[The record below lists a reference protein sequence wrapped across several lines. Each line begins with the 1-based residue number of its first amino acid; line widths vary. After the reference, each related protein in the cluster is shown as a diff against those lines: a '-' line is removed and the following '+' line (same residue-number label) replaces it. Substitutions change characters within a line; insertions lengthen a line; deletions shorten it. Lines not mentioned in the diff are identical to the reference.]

1 LVPQHPVVLI
11 TGSSG
16 FLGQAMAARLVRRYR
31 VVGLDTVQPKQPLE
45 GVETALVDLTSDDN
59 VLDALA
65 GIRRRFGAQVASA
78 IHLAAYYDLSGE
90 PNPKYQSV
98 TVEGTRR
105 LLRALQHGF
114 DNVEQFVFASTM
126 LVHAPT
132 RPGRPITE
140 DWPLEPK
147 WAYPQSKVETEQLV
161 RAEHGSIPVVILR
174 PAGVYDER
182 CRSAFLAQQIA
193 RIYERQPT
201 SYLFAGDPSHGQPSL
216 HLNDLVDAVER
227 AVDRRDDLPAEVAFL
242 LGETETPSYETLQRR
257 IGELVHGEPWPT
269 VALPKPLVEAGAWVQ
284 EEVLAH
290 DPFIRPWMVEI
301 ADDHYELDISRA
313 RALLGWSP
321 RRSLLATLPAM
332 IEALKA
338 DPTDWYADN
347 KLNSAVVAAAE
358 PELRE
363 VVERQPSADHPTVQA
378 VDTALAQEHGAT
390 SWAHLANMVLGLWL
404 LASPFAYGLFDP
416 VGPVPPPPA
425 AGHEL
430 AVPELRNARL
440 AWSEMASG
448 LAVIVLSGLALA
460 RPRSW
465 APWAV
470 ALAGV
475 WLLFAPLVFWTTSAA
490 AYAVDTLIGTLVIVF
505 AVIVPPQPGISRE
518 ALASSADVPLGWS
531 YSPSSYVQRVPIV
544 ALAFVGLFVSR
555 YLGAFQLGHIDS
567 LWDPFFSGHGGGR
580 NGTEAVVTSSV
591 SKSFPIADAG
601 LGAVTYIL
609 DILTG
614 IIGDQRRWRTMPW
627 LVLLFGLLVV
637 PLGAVSVGFIII
649 QPTVIGALCTLCLF
663 QAAITVLLIPY
674 SVDEVFASMQYL
686 WQSRRVG
693 RSFWHTLIHGGPV
706 LSEQRDPVQGL
717 NMPIEQI
724 VKDFLRGGATYP
736 WNLVACTLIGV
747 YLLCTR
753 LLLAVEP
760 PLYFS
765 DHTAGC
771 VAIVIAVTAWAEVV
785 RTIRL
790 LNVPLGLWVAASPF
804 LLDGGT
810 GLALV
815 ANVAAGLAL
824 AALSLPR
831 GTRSREH
838 YGGWD
843 QYIL

>member
-1 LVPQHPVVLI
+1 MPRPVVLI

-16 FLGQAMAARLVRRYR
+16 FLGQAMAARLVRHFQ

-45 GVETALVDLTSDDN
+45 GVETVLVDLTSDGN
-59 VLDALA
+59 VRDVLK
-65 GIRRRFGAQVASA
+65 GICRRFGSHIASV

-105 LLRALQHGF
+105 LLQALQREF
-114 DNVEQFVFASTM
+114 DRVEQFVFASTM

-132 RPGRPITE
+132 QPGRPITE
-140 DWPLEPK
+140 DGPLEPK

-161 RAEHGSIPVVILR
+161 RAERGSVPIVILR

-201 SYLFAGDPSHGQPSL
+201 SYLFAGDPTHGQPSV
-216 HLNDLVDAVER
+216 HLEDLVDAVER
-227 AVDRRDDLPAEVAFL
+227 VVDRRSDLPDEVALL

-257 IGELVHGEPWPT
+257 IGELVHGEPWP
-269 VALPKPLVEAGAWVQ
+269 VLALPKPLVEAGAWVQ
-284 EEVLAH
+284 DEVLAH

-313 RALLGWSP
+313 RILLGWSP
-321 RRSLLATLPAM
+321 RHSLLATLPAM

-338 DPTDWYADN
+338 DPTDWYEDN
-347 KLNSAVVAAAE
+347 KLNPAPVAGAE

-363 VVERQPSADHPTVQA
+363 MIERQPPPDHPSVQA
-378 VDTALAQEHGAT
+378 VDTVLAHEHGAT
-390 SWAHLANMVLGLWL
+390 LWAHLANIALGLWL

-416 VGPVPPPPA
+416 VGSGPPPA

-430 AVPELRNARL
+430 PPPELRNAWL

-448 LAVIVLSGLALA
+448 LALILLSCLALA
-460 RPRSW
+460 RTRSW
-465 APWAV
+465 VPWVIAAV
-470 ALAGV
+470 GI
-475 WLLFAPLVFWTTSAA
+475 WLMFAPLVFWTTSDA
-490 AYAVDTLIGTLVIVF
+490 AYAVDTLIGTFVIVF
-505 AVIVPPQPGISRE
+505 AIMVPPQPGISRE
-518 ALASSADVPLGWS
+518 ALASPADVPLGWS

-544 ALAFVGLFVSR
+544 TLAFVGLFASR
-555 YLGAFQLGHIDS
+555 YLSAFQLGHIDS

-580 NGTEAVVTSSV
+580 NGTEAVVTSTV
-591 SKSFPIADAG
+591 SKAFPIADAG

-627 LVLLFGLLVV
+627 LVLLFGLLIV

-649 QPTVIGALCTLCLF
+649 QPTIIGSLCTLCLV

-674 SVDEVFASMQYL
+674 SVDEVFATAQYL
-686 WQSRRVG
+686 WQSKRVG
-693 RSFWHTLIHGGPV
+693 RSFWRTLLFGGPV
-706 LSEQRDPVQGL
+706 LSEQRDAVQGL
-717 NMPIEQI
+717 NMPIRKVLELFI
-724 VKDFLRGGATYP
+724 KGGVTYP
-736 WNLVACTLIGV
+736 WNLVACALIGA

-753 LLLAVEP
+753 LLLGVEP

-765 DHTAGC
+765 DHIAGC
-771 VAIVIAVTAWAEVV
+771 VAIVIAVTAWAEVT
-785 RTIRL
+785 RTMRL
-790 LNVPLGLWVAASPF
+790 LNVPLGLWIAASPF
-804 LLDGGT
+804 LLGGGAT
-810 GLALV
+810 IALV
-815 ANVAAGLAL
+815 SDLVAGLAL
-824 AALSLPR
+824 AGLSLPR

>member
-1 LVPQHPVVLI
+1 MPRPLVLI

-16 FLGQAMAARLVRRYR
+16 FLGQAMAARLMRHYR
-31 VVGLDTVQPKQPLE
+31 VVGLDTVQPVQPLE
-45 GVETALVDLTSDDN
+45 AVETVLVDLTSDDN
-59 VLDALA
+59 VRDVLTEVH
-65 GIRRRFGAQVASA
+65 RRFGSHLASV

-105 LLRALQHGF
+105 LLRALQRGF
-114 DNVEQFVFASTM
+114 EKVEQFVFASTM

-132 RPGRPITE
+132 QPGRLITE
-140 DWPLEPK
+140 DWPLAPT
-147 WAYPQSKVETEQLV
+147 WAYPQSKVEAEQLLL
-161 RAEHGSIPVVILR
+161 AEHDSIPVVILR

-201 SYLFAGDPSHGQPSL
+201 SYLFAGDPSRGQPSL
-216 HLNDLVDAVER
+216 HLDDFVDAVER
-227 AVDRRDDLPAEVAFL
+227 VVNRRGDLPAAVTFL
-242 LGETETPSYETLQRR
+242 LGETETPSYKTLQRR
-257 IGELVHGEPWPT
+257 IGELVHGEPWPVVT
-269 VALPKPLVEAGAWVQ
+269 LPKPLVEAGAWVQ

-290 DPFIRPWMVEI
+290 DPFIRPWMIEI

-313 RALLGWSP
+313 RTLLGWSP
-321 RRSLLATLPAM
+321 RHSLLGTLPAM
-332 IEALKA
+332 IAALKA
-338 DPTDWYADN
+338 DPTDWYANN
-347 KLNSAVVAAAE
+347 KLNPAVVAGAE

-363 VVERQPSADHPTVQA
+363 VIKRQPSADHPAVQA
-378 VDTALAQEHGAT
+378 VGTALAQEHGAT
-390 SWAHLANMVLGLWL
+390 LWAHLANIALGLWL
-404 LASPFAYGLFDP
+404 LVSPFAYGLFDP
-416 VGPVPPPPA
+416 VGSVPVPPA

-430 AVPELRNARL
+430 PLPELRNAWL

-448 LAVIVLSGLALA
+448 VAVIGLSGLALA

-465 APWAV
+465 VPWAV
-470 ALAGV
+470 ALVGV

-505 AVIVPPQPGISRE
+505 AVMVPPQPGISRE
-518 ALASSADVPLGWS
+518 ALASPADVPLGWS

-567 LWDPFFSGHGGGR
+567 LWDPFFSGHGGR

-591 SKSFPIADAG
+591 SKAFPIADAG
-601 LGAVTYIL
+601 FGAVTYIL

-649 QPTVIGALCTLCLF
+649 QPTIIGALCTLCLV

-674 SVDEVFASMQYL
+674 SVDEVFATAQYL

-693 RSFWHTLIHGGPV
+693 RSIWRTLIFGGPV
-706 LSEQRDPVQGL
+706 LSEHRDPVQGL
-717 NMPIEQI
+717 NMPISQI
-724 VKDFLRGGATYP
+724 AWEFLRGGVTYP
-736 WNLVACTLIGV
+736 WTLVGCTLIGV

-753 LLLAVEP
+753 LLFGVEP

-765 DHTAGC
+765 DHAAGC
-771 VAIVIAVTAWAEVV
+771 IAIVIAVAAWAEVA
-785 RTIRL
+785 RTVRL
-790 LNVPLGLWVAASPF
+790 LNVPLGLWVAISPF

-810 GLALV
+810 TSASVADLV
-815 ANVAAGLAL
+815 AGLSL

-831 GTRSREH
+831 GARSKEH

>member
-1 LVPQHPVVLI
+1 MPPRPVVLI

-16 FLGQAMAARLVRRYR
+16 FLGQAMAARLSRHYV

-45 GVETALVDLTSDDN
+45 GVETVLVDLTSDDN
-59 VLDALA
+59 VRDAL
-65 GIRRRFGAQVASA
+65 GEIRRRFGARLASV

-105 LLRALQHGF
+105 LLRALRQGF
-114 DNVEQFVFASTM
+114 ERVEQFVLASTM

-132 RPGRPITE
+132 QPGRPITE
-140 DWPLEPK
+140 DWRLEPK

-161 RAEHGSIPVVILR
+161 LAEHGSIPIVILR

-201 SYLFAGDPSHGQPSL
+201 SYLFAGDPSRGQPSL
-216 HLNDLVDAVER
+216 HLDDLVDAVER
-227 AVDRRDDLPAEVAFL
+227 VVNRRGDLPTEVAFL
-242 LGETETPSYETLQRR
+242 LGETEVPSYRTLQKR
-257 IGELVHGEPWPT
+257 IGELVHGEPWPV

-301 ADDHYELDISRA
+301 ADNHYELDISRA
-313 RALLGWSP
+313 RTLLGWSP
-321 RRSLLATLPAM
+321 CHSLLATLPAM
-332 IEALKA
+332 IKALKH
-338 DPTDWYADN
+338 DPTDWYEDN
-347 KLNSAVVAAAE
+347 KLNPAVVAGAE
-358 PELRE
+358 EELRE
-363 VVERQPSADHPTVQA
+363 VVERQPPPEHPSVRA

-390 SWAHLANMVLGLWL
+390 LWAHLANIALGLWL
-404 LASPFAYGLFDP
+404 LASPFAYGLFEP
-416 VGPVPPPPA
+416 VGPLPPPPA

-430 AVPELRNARL
+430 PPPELRNAWL
-440 AWSEMASG
+440 AWSEMVSG
-448 LAVIVLSGLALA
+448 IAVIGLSCLALA

-465 APWAV
+465 VPWAI
-470 ALAGV
+470 ALVGV

-490 AYAVDTLIGTLVIVF
+490 ACAVDTLIGTLVIVF
-505 AVIVPPQPGISRE
+505 AVAVPPQPGISRE
-518 ALASSADVPLGWS
+518 ALASPADVPLGWS

-555 YLGAFQLGHIDS
+555 YLGAFQLGHIDG
-567 LWDPFFSGHGGGR
+567 LWDPFFSGHGGR
-580 NGTEAVVTSSV
+580 NGSEAVVTSSV
-591 SKSFPIADAG
+591 SKAFPIADAG
-601 LGAVTYIL
+601 FGAVTYIL

-649 QPTVIGALCTLCLF
+649 QPTIIGALCTLCLV

-674 SVDEVFASMQYL
+674 SVDEVFATAQYL
-686 WQSRRVG
+686 WQSKRVG
-693 RSFWHTLIHGGPV
+693 RSFWRTLIFGGPV

-717 NMPIEQI
+717 NMPISQI
-724 VKDFLRGGATYP
+724 LKDFFRGGTTYP
-736 WNLVACTLIGV
+736 WNLVACTLIGG

-753 LLLAVEP
+753 LLLGVEP

-771 VAIVIAVTAWAEVV
+771 VAIVVAVTAWAEVA
-785 RTIRL
+785 RTVRL
-790 LNVPLGLWVAASPF
+790 LNLPLGLWVAASPF

-810 GLALV
+810 TVALV

-824 AALSLPR
+824 AGLSLPR
-831 GTRSREH
+831 GTRSQEH

>member
-1 LVPQHPVVLI
+1 MSPRPLVLI

-16 FLGQAMAARLVRRYR
+16 FLGQAMAARLVRHYR
-31 VVGLDTVQPKQPLE
+31 VVGLDTVQPKKPME
-45 GVETALVDLTSDDN
+45 GIETVLVDLTSDDN
-59 VLDALA
+59 VRNALTE
-65 GIRRRFGAQVASA
+65 IRRRFGARLASV

-90 PNPKYQSV
+90 PDPKYKSV

-105 LLRALQHGF
+105 LLRALQRGF
-114 DNVEQFVFASTM
+114 DRVEQFVFASTM

-132 RPGRPITE
+132 QPGRAITE

-161 RAEHGSIPVVILR
+161 LAEHGPIPVVILR

-201 SYLFAGDPSHGQPSL
+201 GYLFAGDPSHGQPSL
-216 HLNDLVDAVER
+216 HLDDLVDAVER
-227 AVDRRDDLPAEVAFL
+227 VVNRRDKLPGEITFL
-242 LGETETPSYETLQRR
+242 LGETETPSYKILQWR
-257 IGELVHGEPWPT
+257 IGELVHGEPWPV

-313 RALLGWSP
+313 RTLLGWSP
-321 RRSLLATLPAM
+321 RHSLLATLPTM
-332 IEALKA
+332 IAALKA
-338 DPTDWYADN
+338 DPTDWYQAN
-347 KLNSAVVAAAE
+347 KLNPAVVAGAE
-358 PELRE
+358 EELRD
-363 VVERQPSADHPTVQA
+363 VVERQPPADHPAVQA
-378 VDTALAQEHGAT
+378 VDTELAQEHGSAL
-390 SWAHLANMVLGLWL
+390 WAHVANIALGSWL

-416 VGPVPPPPA
+416 AGPLPPPPA

-430 AVPELRNARL
+430 PLPDLRNAWL
-440 AWSEMASG
+440 AWSEIASG
-448 LAVIVLSGLALA
+448 LAVIGLSCLALA
-460 RPRSW
+460 RARSW
-465 APWAV
+465 VPWV
-470 ALAGV
+470 IALVGV

-518 ALASSADVPLGWS
+518 ALASPADVPLGWS

-555 YLGAFQLGHIDS
+555 YLSAFQLGHIDS

-591 SKSFPIADAG
+591 SKGFPIADAG

-609 DILTG
+609 DVLTG

-637 PLGAVSVGFIII
+637 PLGVVSVGFIII
-649 QPTVIGALCTLCLF
+649 QPTIIGALCTLCLV

-674 SVDEVFASMQYL
+674 SVDEVFAAAQYL

-693 RSFWHTLIHGGPV
+693 RSVWRTLFCGGPV
-706 LSEQRDPVQGL
+706 LSEQRDPVQSL
-717 NMPIEQI
+717 DMPLSRIL
-724 VKDFLRGGATYP
+724 KDFLKGGATYP

-753 LLLAVEP
+753 LLFGVEP

-804 LLDGGT
+804 LLDGGGT
-810 GLALV
+810 VALV
-815 ANVAAGLAL
+815 ANLIAGLAL
-824 AALSLPR
+824 AGLSLPR
-831 GTRSREH
+831 GARSREH

>member
-1 LVPQHPVVLI
+1 MPRPVVLI

-16 FLGQAMAARLVRRYR
+16 FLGQAMAVRLVRRYR
-31 VVGLDTVQPKQPLE
+31 VIGLDTVQPKQPLE
-45 GVETALVDLTSDDN
+45 GVETILVDLTSDEN
-59 VLDALA
+59 VRDILI
-65 GIRRRFGAQVASA
+65 GIRRRFGPHLASV
-78 IHLAAYYDLSGE
+78 IHLAAYYDLTGE

-105 LLRALQHGF
+105 LLQVLQREF
-114 DNVEQFVFASTM
+114 DRVEQFVLASTM

-147 WAYPQSKVETEQLV
+147 WAYPQSKVETERLA
-161 RAEHGSIPVVILR
+161 RAERDSIPVVILR

-216 HLNDLVDAVER
+216 HLEDLVDAVER
-227 AVDRRDDLPAEVAFL
+227 VVDRRRDLPAEVAFL
-242 LGETETPSYETLQRR
+242 LGETETPSYKALQRR
-257 IGELVHGEPWPT
+257 IGELVHGEPWPVVT
-269 VALPKPLVEAGAWVQ
+269 LPKPLVEAGAWVQ
-284 EEVLAH
+284 DEVLAH
-290 DPFIRPWMVEI
+290 DPFVRPWMVEI
-301 ADDHYELDISRA
+301 ADDHYELDIGRA
-313 RALLGWSP
+313 RTLLGWSP
-321 RRSLLATLPAM
+321 RHSLLATLPAM
-332 IEALKA
+332 IDALKA
-338 DPTDWYADN
+338 DPTDWYEDN
-347 KLNSAVVAAAE
+347 KLNPALVAGAE

-363 VVERQPSADHPTVQA
+363 VIEQQPPPDHPTMRA
-378 VDTALAQEHGAT
+378 VDTTLAHEHGAT
-390 SWAHLANMVLGLWL
+390 LWAHLANIVLGLWL
-404 LASPFAYGLFDP
+404 LTSPFIYGLFDP
-416 VGPVPPPPA
+416 VGSLPPPA

-430 AVPELRNARL
+430 PPPELRNARL

-448 LAVIVLSGLALA
+448 LAVILLSCLALA
-460 RPRSW
+460 RARFW
-465 APWAV
+465 VPWAI
-470 ALAGV
+470 ALVGI

-490 AYAVDTLIGTLVIVF
+490 AYAVDTLIGALVIVF
-505 AVIVPPQPGISRE
+505 AVMVPPQPGISRE
-518 ALASSADVPLGWS
+518 ALTSPADVPLGWS

-555 YLGAFQLGHIDS
+555 YLSAFQLGHIDS
-567 LWDPFFSGHGGGR
+567 LWDPFFSGQGGGR

-591 SKSFPIADAG
+591 SRAFPIADAG

-627 LVLLFGLLVV
+627 LVLLFGLLIV
-637 PLGAVSVGFIII
+637 PLGAVSVGFIMI
-649 QPTVIGALCTLCLF
+649 QPTIIGALCTLCLV
-663 QAAITVLLIPY
+663 QAVITVLLIPY
-674 SVDEVFASMQYL
+674 SVDEVFATIQYL
-686 WQSRRVG
+686 WQSKRVG
-693 RSFWHTLIHGGPV
+693 RSAVRALIFGGPV

-717 NMPIEQI
+717 NMPVRQVLEHFI
-724 VKDFLRGGATYP
+724 KGGVTYP

-747 YLLCTR
+747 YLLCTP
-753 LLLAVEP
+753 LLFGTEP

-765 DHTAGC
+765 DHIAGC
-771 VAIVIAVTAWAEVV
+771 VAIVVAVTAWAEVT
-785 RTIRL
+785 RTVRL

-804 LLDGGT
+804 LLDGGIP
-810 GLALV
+810 LASGADLI
-815 ANVAAGLAL
+815 AGLAL
-824 AALSLPR
+824 AAMSLPR
-831 GTRSREH
+831 GTRSQEH

>member
-1 LVPQHPVVLI
+1 MPRPLVLI

-16 FLGQAMAARLVRRYR
+16 FLGQAMAARLVRHYQM
-31 VVGLDTVQPKQPLE
+31 VGLDTVQPKKPLE
-45 GVETALVDLTSDDN
+45 GVETVLVDLTSDDN
-59 VLDALA
+59 VRDAFTE
-65 GIRRRFGAQVASA
+65 IRRRFGAHLASVV
-78 IHLAAYYDLSGE
+78 HLAAYYDLSGE
-90 PNPKYQSV
+90 PDPKYQSV

-114 DNVEQFVFASTM
+114 DKVEQFVFASTM

-132 RPGRPITE
+132 KPGWPITE
-140 DWPLEPK
+140 DWPLAPT

-161 RAEHGSIPVVILR
+161 QAEHGPIPVVILR

-216 HLNDLVDAVER
+216 HLDDLVDAVER
-227 AVDRRDDLPAEVAFL
+227 VVNRRGDLPGEVTLL

-257 IGELVHGEPWPT
+257 IGELVHGEPWPV

-284 EEVLAH
+284 DEVLAH

-301 ADDHYELDISRA
+301 ADDHYELDIGRA
-313 RALLGWSP
+313 RTLLGWSP
-321 RRSLLATLPAM
+321 RHSLMGTLPAM
-332 IEALKA
+332 ITALKA
-338 DPTDWYADN
+338 DPTDWYEDN
-347 KLNSAVVAAAE
+347 KLNPAVVAGAE
-358 PELRE
+358 EELLD
-363 VVERQPSADHPTVQA
+363 VVERQPSADHPAVRA

-390 SWAHLANMVLGLWL
+390 LWAHLANIALGVWL
-404 LASPFAYGLFDP
+404 LVSPFAYGLFDL

-430 AVPELRNARL
+430 PPPELRNAWL

-448 LAVIVLSGLALA
+448 LAVILLSCLALA
-460 RPRSW
+460 RTRSW
-465 APWAV
+465 VPWAI
-470 ALAGV
+470 ALVGV

-505 AVIVPPQPGISRE
+505 AVMVPPQPGLSRE
-518 ALASSADVPLGWS
+518 ALASPADVPLGWS

-555 YLGAFQLGHIDS
+555 YLGAFQLGHIDG
-567 LWDPFFSGHGGGR
+567 LWDPFFSGHGSGR

-591 SKSFPIADAG
+591 SKAFPIADAG
-601 LGAVTYIL
+601 FGAVTYIL

-627 LVLLFGLLVV
+627 LVLLFGLLIV
-637 PLGAVSVGFIII
+637 PLGAVSVSFIII
-649 QPTVIGALCTLCLF
+649 QPTVIGALCTLCLI
-663 QAAITVLLIPY
+663 QTAITVLLIPY
-674 SVDEVFASMQYL
+674 SVDEVFATVQYL
-686 WQSRRVG
+686 WQSKRVG
-693 RSFWHTLIHGGPV
+693 RSFWRTLIYGGPV

-717 NMPIEQI
+717 DMPISRI
-724 VKDFLRGGATYP
+724 IKDFFRGGVTYP
-736 WNLVACTLIGV
+736 WTLVGCTLIGV

-753 LLLAVEP
+753 LLFGVEP

-771 VAIVIAVTAWAEVV
+771 VAIVIAVTAWAEVARPV
-785 RTIRL
+785 RL
-790 LNVPLGLWVAASPF
+790 LNVPLGLWFAASPF
-804 LLDGGT
+804 LLDGGGT
-810 GLALV
+810 VAVIANLV
-815 ANVAAGLAL
+815 AGLAL
-824 AALSLPR
+824 AGLSLPR

>member
-1 LVPQHPVVLI
+1 MPPRPVVLI

-16 FLGQAMAARLVRRYR
+16 FLGQAMAARLVPHYH
-31 VVGLDTVQPKQPLE
+31 VVGLDTVQLKKPVE
-45 GVETALVDLTSDDN
+45 GVETVLVDLTSDDN
-59 VLDALA
+59 VRDALTEV
-65 GIRRRFGAQVASA
+65 RRRFGAQLASV

-90 PNPKYQSV
+90 PDPKYQSV

-105 LLRALQHGF
+105 LLQALQRGF
-114 DNVEQFVFASTM
+114 DRVEQFVLASTM

-132 RPGRPITE
+132 QPGRPINE

-147 WAYPQSKVETEQLV
+147 WAYPQSKVETEQLLL
-161 RAEHGSIPVVILR
+161 AEHGRTPIVILR

-193 RIYERQPT
+193 RIYERQST
-201 SYLFAGDPSHGQPSL
+201 SYLFAGDPSRGQPSL
-216 HLNDLVDAVER
+216 HLDDFVDAVER
-227 AVDRRDDLPAEVAFL
+227 VVNRRGDLPGEVTLL
-242 LGETETPSYETLQRR
+242 LGETETPSYKTLQRR
-257 IGELVHGEPWPT
+257 IGELVHGQPWPVVT
-269 VALPKPLVEAGAWVQ
+269 LPKPLVEAGAWVQ

-313 RALLGWSP
+313 RTLLGWSP
-321 RRSLLATLPAM
+321 RHSLLGTLPAM
-332 IEALKA
+332 IAALKA

-347 KLNSAVVAAAE
+347 KLNPAVVAGAE
-358 PELRE
+358 EELRE
-363 VVERQPSADHPTVQA
+363 VVERQPSADHPAVRA

-390 SWAHLANMVLGLWL
+390 LWAHLANVTLGLWL
-404 LASPFAYGLFDP
+404 LVSPFAYGLFDP
-416 VGPVPPPPA
+416 VGSVPVPPA

-430 AVPELRNARL
+430 PPPELRNVWL

-448 LAVIVLSGLALA
+448 LAVIGLSGLALA

-465 APWAV
+465 VPWAV
-470 ALAGV
+470 ALVGV

-505 AVIVPPQPGISRE
+505 AVMVPPQPGLSRE
-518 ALASSADVPLGWS
+518 ALASPADVPLGWS

-591 SKSFPIADAG
+591 SKAFPIADAG
-601 LGAVTYIL
+601 FGAVTYIL

-649 QPTVIGALCTLCLF
+649 QPTIIGALCTLCLV

-674 SVDEVFASMQYL
+674 SVDEVFATAQYL
-686 WQSRRVG
+686 WQSKRVG
-693 RSFWHTLIHGGPV
+693 RSLWRTLIFGGPV

-717 NMPIEQI
+717 NMPISQI
-724 VKDFLRGGATYP
+724 AWEFLRGGVTYP
-736 WNLVACTLIGV
+736 WMLVGCTLIGA

-753 LLLAVEP
+753 LLLGVEP

-771 VAIVIAVTAWAEVV
+771 VAIVIAVTAWAEVA
-785 RTIRL
+785 RTVRL
-790 LNVPLGLWVAASPF
+790 LNVPLGLWVAVSPF

-810 GLALV
+810 TVAMVADLV
-815 ANVAAGLAL
+815 AGLAL
-824 AALSLPR
+824 AGLSLPR

>member
-1 LVPQHPVVLI
+1 MPPRPVVLI

-16 FLGQAMAARLVRRYR
+16 FLGQAMAARLMRHYR
-31 VVGLDTVQPKQPLE
+31 VVGLDTVQPRKPLE
-45 GVETALVDLTSDDN
+45 GVETILVDLTSDDN
-59 VLDALA
+59 VRGAL
-65 GIRRRFGAQVASA
+65 GEIRRRFGTRLASV

-90 PNPKYQSV
+90 PDPKYQSV

-105 LLRALQHGF
+105 LLRALQRGF
-114 DNVEQFVFASTM
+114 DRVEQFAFASTM

-132 RPGRPITE
+132 QPGRPINE

-147 WAYPQSKVETEQLV
+147 WAYPQSKVEAEQVV

-193 RIYERQPT
+193 RIFERQPT
-201 SYLFAGDPSHGQPSL
+201 SYLFAGDPSRGQPSL
-216 HLNDLVDAVER
+216 HLDDLVDAVER
-227 AVDRRDDLPAEVAFL
+227 VVNQRGNLPAEAVFL
-242 LGETETPSYETLQRR
+242 LGETETPSYKTLQRR
-257 IGELVHGEPWPT
+257 IGELVHGESWPV

-313 RALLGWSP
+313 RTLLGWSP

-332 IEALKA
+332 IAALKA
-338 DPTDWYADN
+338 DPTDWYEDN
-347 KLNSAVVAAAE
+347 KLNPSVVAAAE
-358 PELRE
+358 PELQE
-363 VVERQPSADHPTVQA
+363 VVERQPPSDHPSVQA
-378 VDTALAQEHGAT
+378 VDTVLAQEHGAT
-390 SWAHLANMVLGLWL
+390 LWAHLANIALGSWL
-404 LASPFAYGLFDP
+404 LVGPFAYGLFDP
-416 VGPVPPPPA
+416 VGPLPPPPA

-430 AVPELRNARL
+430 PPPELRNAWL

-448 LAVIVLSGLALA
+448 LAVIGLSCLALA
-460 RPRSW
+460 RARSW

-470 ALAGV
+470 ALVGV
-475 WLLFAPLVFWTTSAA
+475 WVLFAPLVFWTTSAA

-505 AVIVPPQPGISRE
+505 AVMVPPQPGISRE
-518 ALASSADVPLGWS
+518 ALASPADVPLGWS

-544 ALAFVGLFVSR
+544 ALAFVGLFISR
-555 YLGAFQLGHIDS
+555 YLGAFQLGHIDG

-614 IIGDQRRWRTMPW
+614 IVGDQRRWRTMPW
-627 LVLLFGLLVV
+627 LVLLFGLLIV

-649 QPTVIGALCTLCLF
+649 QPTIIGALCTLCLV

-674 SVDEVFASMQYL
+674 SVDEVFATAQYL

-693 RSFWHTLIHGGPV
+693 SPVWLTLIVSGPV

-717 NMPIEQI
+717 NMPIGRIAWE
-724 VKDFLRGGATYP
+724 FLRGGVTYP
-736 WNLVACTLIGV
+736 WTLVGCTLIGV

-753 LLLAVEP
+753 LLHGVEP
-760 PLYFS
+760 SLYFS
-765 DHTAGC
+765 DHVAGC
-771 VAIVIAVTAWAEVV
+771 VAIVVAVTAWAEVARSV
-785 RTIRL
+785 RL
-790 LNVPLGLWVAASPF
+790 LNVPLGLWVAVSPF

-810 GLALV
+810 AIASVADLV
-815 ANVAAGLAL
+815 AGLAL
-824 AALSLPR
+824 AVLSLPR

>member
-1 LVPQHPVVLI
+1 MPHPLVLI

-16 FLGQAMAARLVRRYR
+16 FLGQALAARLVRHYR

-45 GVETALVDLTSDDN
+45 GIETVLVDLTSDDN
-59 VLDALA
+59 VREALMDV
-65 GIRRRFGAQVASA
+65 RRRFGASLASV

-105 LLRALQHGF
+105 LLRGLQRGF
-114 DNVEQFVFASTM
+114 DGVEQFVFASTM

-132 RPGRPITE
+132 RPERPITE
-140 DWPLEPK
+140 DWPLGPK

-161 RAEHGSIPVVILR
+161 QAEHGSIPVVILR

-201 SYLFAGDPSHGQPSL
+201 GYLFAGDPSHGQASL
-216 HLNDLVDAVER
+216 HLDDLVDAVER
-227 AVDRRDDLPAEVAFL
+227 VVYRRGDLPAEATFL
-242 LGETETPSYETLQRR
+242 LGETETPSYEVLQRR
-257 IGELVHGEPWPT
+257 IGELIHGEPWPV

-284 EEVLAH
+284 DEVLAH

-313 RALLGWSP
+313 RTLLGWSP
-321 RRSLLATLPAM
+321 RHSLLATLPAM
-332 IEALKA
+332 ITTLKA
-338 DPTDWYADN
+338 DPTDWYEDN
-347 KLNSAVVAAAE
+347 KLNPAVVAGAE
-358 PELRE
+358 EELRE
-363 VVERQPSADHPTVQA
+363 VVERQPPPDHPAVQA
-378 VDTALAQEHGAT
+378 VDTALAREHGAT
-390 SWAHLANMVLGLWL
+390 LWAHLANIALGLWL
-404 LASPFAYGLFDP
+404 LVSPFAYGLFDP
-416 VGPVPPPPA
+416 VGPMPQPPA

-430 AVPELRNARL
+430 PSPDLRNAWL
-440 AWSEMASG
+440 GWSEMASG

-460 RPRSW
+460 RTRVW

-470 ALAGV
+470 ALVGV
-475 WLLFAPLVFWTTSAA
+475 WLMFAPLVFWTTSAA

-505 AVIVPPQPGISRE
+505 AVIVPPTPGLSRE
-518 ALASSADVPLGWS
+518 VLASPADVPLGWS

-544 ALAFVGLFVSR
+544 ALAFVGLLVSR

-567 LWDPFFSGHGGGR
+567 LWDPFFSGHGGR

-591 SKSFPIADAG
+591 SKAFPIADAG
-601 LGAVTYIL
+601 FGAVTYIL

-637 PLGAVSVGFIII
+637 PLGAVSVSFIII
-649 QPTVIGALCTLCLF
+649 QPTVIGALCTLCLI

-674 SVDEVFASMQYL
+674 SVDEVFATVQYL

-693 RSFWHTLIHGGPV
+693 RSFWRTLIYGGPV
-706 LSEQRDPVQGL
+706 LAEQRDPVQGL
-717 NMPIEQI
+717 DMPIGQI
-724 VKDFLRGGATYP
+724 VWEFLKGGVTYP
-736 WNLVACTLIGV
+736 WTLVGCTLIGV
-747 YLLCTR
+747 YLLGTR
-753 LLLAVEP
+753 LLFGVEP

-765 DHTAGC
+765 DHIAGC

-785 RTIRL
+785 RPVRL

-804 LLDGGT
+804 LLDGGST
-810 GLALV
+810 LALV
-815 ANVAAGLAL
+815 ADMAAGLAL

-831 GTRSREH
+831 GTRSQEH

>member
-1 LVPQHPVVLI
+1 MPRPVILI

-45 GVETALVDLTSDDN
+45 GVETVLVDLTSDDN
-59 VLDALA
+59 VRDALT
-65 GIRRRFGAQVASA
+65 GIRRRFGSHLASVV
-78 IHLAAYYDLSGE
+78 HLAAYYDLSGE

-105 LLRALQHGF
+105 LLRALQRGF
-114 DNVEQFVFASTM
+114 DRVEQFVFASTM

-132 RPGRPITE
+132 QPGRPITE
-140 DWPLEPK
+140 EWPLEPK
-147 WAYPQSKVETEQLV
+147 WAYPQSKVETEELV
-161 RAEHGSIPVVILR
+161 RAEHGPIPVVILR

-216 HLNDLVDAVER
+216 HLDDLVEAVER
-227 AVDRRDDLPAEVAFL
+227 VVDGRGDLPAEVVLL

-257 IGELVHGEPWPT
+257 IGELVHGEPWPV

-284 EEVLAH
+284 DEVLAH

-301 ADDHYELDISRA
+301 GDDHYELDIGHA
-313 RALLGWSP
+313 RRLLGWSP
-321 RRSLLATLPAM
+321 RHSLLAVLPAM
-332 IEALKA
+332 IAALKA
-338 DPTDWYADN
+338 DPTDWYEDN
-347 KLNSAVVAAAE
+347 KLNPALVAGADT
-358 PELRE
+358 ELQG
-363 VVERQPSADHPTVQA
+363 VVERQPSPDHPSVRA
-378 VDTALAQEHGAT
+378 VDTALAHKHGAT
-390 SWAHLANMVLGLWL
+390 LWAHLANIALGLWL
-404 LASPFAYGLFDP
+404 LVSPFAYGLFDL

-430 AVPELRNARL
+430 PSPELRNAWL
-440 AWSEMASG
+440 GWSEMASG
-448 LAVIVLSGLALA
+448 IAVIVLSCLALA
-460 RPRSW
+460 RTRSW

-470 ALAGV
+470 ALVGV

-505 AVIVPPQPGISRE
+505 AIMVPPQPGISRG
-518 ALASSADVPLGWS
+518 ALASPADVPLGWS

-580 NGTEAVVTSSV
+580 NGSEAVVTSSV
-591 SKSFPIADAG
+591 SKAFPIADAG

-627 LVLLFGLLVV
+627 LVLLFGLLIV

-649 QPTVIGALCTLCLF
+649 QPTIIGALCTLCLV

-674 SVDEVFASMQYL
+674 SVDEVFATAQYL

-693 RSFWHTLIHGGPV
+693 RSIWRTLIFGGPV
-706 LSEQRDPVQGL
+706 LSERRDPVQGL
-717 NMPIEQI
+717 DMPISRI
-724 VKDFLRGGATYP
+724 LNGFLSGGVTYP
-736 WNLVACTLIGV
+736 WNLVACALIGA

-753 LLLAVEP
+753 LLFGVEP

-765 DHTAGC
+765 DHIAGC
-771 VAIVIAVTAWAEVV
+771 VAIVIAVTAWGEVT
-785 RTIRL
+785 RTVRL

-804 LLDGGT
+804 VLDGGT
-810 GLALV
+810 TVALIADLV
-815 ANVAAGLAL
+815 AGLAI

-831 GTRSREH
+831 GARSREH

>member
-1 LVPQHPVVLI
+1 MPPRPVVLI

-16 FLGQAMAARLVRRYR
+16 FLGQAMAARLARHYR
-31 VVGLDTVQPKQPLE
+31 VVGLDTIQPKQPLE
-45 GVETALVDLTSDDN
+45 GTETVLVDLTSDDN
-59 VLDALA
+59 VHGALA
-65 GIRRRFGAQVASA
+65 GIRHRFGADLASVV
-78 IHLAAYYDLSGE
+78 HLAAYYDLSGE
-90 PNPKYQSV
+90 PNPKYQTV

-114 DNVEQFVFASTM
+114 DRVEQFVFASTM

-132 RPGRPITE
+132 KPGQPITE

-161 RAEHGSIPVVILR
+161 QAEHGAIPVVILR
-174 PAGVYDER
+174 LAGIYDER

-201 SYLFAGDPSHGQPSL
+201 SYLFAGNPSHGQPSL

-227 AVDRRDDLPAEVAFL
+227 VVNRRDDLPAEAVFL
-242 LGETETPSYETLQRR
+242 LGESETPSYEALQRR
-257 IGELVHGEPWPT
+257 IGELVHSQPWPV

-284 EEVLAH
+284 DEVLAH

-301 ADDHYELDISRA
+301 ADDHFELDIGRA
-313 RALLGWSP
+313 RTLLDWSP
-321 RRSLLATLPAM
+321 RHSVMGTLPDM
-332 IEALKA
+332 IAALKA
-338 DPTDWYADN
+338 DPTDWYEDN
-347 KLNSAVVAAAE
+347 KLNPAVVAGAE

-363 VVERQPSADHPTVQA
+363 VVERQPPPDHPAVRA
-378 VDTALAQEHGAT
+378 VDTALAHEHGAT
-390 SWAHLANMVLGLWL
+390 LWAHLANIVLGLWL
-404 LASPFAYGLFDP
+404 LLSPFAYGLFDP
-416 VGPVPPPPA
+416 TGPVPLPPA

-430 AVPELRNARL
+430 SPPELRDAWL

-448 LAVIVLSGLALA
+448 LVVMVLSCFALV
-460 RPRSW
+460 RTRSC

-470 ALAGV
+470 ALVGV

-505 AVIVPPQPGISRE
+505 AVVVPPQPGISRE
-518 ALASSADVPLGWS
+518 AVASPADVPLGWT

-567 LWDPFFSGHGGGR
+567 LWDPFFSGNGGGR
-580 NGTEAVVTSSV
+580 NGSEAVVTSSI
-591 SKSFPIADAG
+591 SKAFPIADAG

-649 QPTVIGALCTLCLF
+649 QPTIIGALCTLCLV

-674 SVDEVFASMQYL
+674 SVDEVFATAQYL
-686 WQSRRVG
+686 WQSKRVG
-693 RSFWHTLIHGGPV
+693 HSFWHTLIYGGPV

-717 NMPIEQI
+717 NMPVGQI
-724 VKDFLRGGATYP
+724 TREFLKGGVTYP
-736 WNLVACTLIGV
+736 WTLVGCTLIGI

-753 LLLAVEP
+753 LLFGVEP

-765 DHTAGC
+765 DHVAGC
-771 VAIVIAVTAWAEVV
+771 IAIVIAVTAWAEVARPV
-785 RTIRL
+785 RL

-810 GLALV
+810 AVALIADV
-815 ANVAAGLAL
+815 VAGLSL
-824 AALSLPR
+824 AVFSLPR
-831 GTRSREH
+831 GVRSREH

>member
-1 LVPQHPVVLI
+1 MPPRPVVLI

-16 FLGQAMAARLVRRYR
+16 FLGEAMAARLMRHYR
-31 VVGLDTVQPKQPLE
+31 VVGLDTVQPKKPLD
-45 GVETALVDLTSDDN
+45 GVETILVDLTSDDN
-59 VLDALA
+59 VRAAL
-65 GIRRRFGAQVASA
+65 GEVRRRFGAHLASV
-78 IHLAAYYDLSGE
+78 IHLAAYYDLTGE
-90 PNPKYQSV
+90 PDPKYQSV

-105 LLRALQHGF
+105 LLRELQRGF
-114 DNVEQFVFASTM
+114 DRVEQFVFASTM

-132 RPGRPITE
+132 QPGRPINE

-147 WAYPQSKVETEQLV
+147 WAYPQSKVDAEHVV
-161 RAEHGSIPVVILR
+161 RAEHGPIPAVILR

-193 RIYERQPT
+193 RIFERQPT
-201 SYLFAGDPSHGQPSL
+201 SYLFAGDPSRGQPSL
-216 HLNDLVDAVER
+216 HLEDLVDAVER
-227 AVDRRDDLPAEVAFL
+227 IVNQRGDLPAEAIFL
-242 LGETETPSYETLQRR
+242 LGETETPSYKTLQRR
-257 IGELVHGEPWPT
+257 IGELVHGEPWPV

-313 RALLGWSP
+313 RTLLGWSP
-321 RRSLLATLPAM
+321 RHSLLATLPAM
-332 IEALKA
+332 VAALKT
-338 DPTDWYADN
+338 DPTDWYEDN
-347 KLNSAVVAAAE
+347 KLNPSLVAAAE
-358 PELRE
+358 PELQD
-363 VVERQPSADHPTVQA
+363 VVERQPSPEHPAVRA
-378 VDTALAQEHGAT
+378 VDTTIAREHGAT
-390 SWAHLANMVLGLWL
+390 LWAHLANIALGSWL
-404 LASPFAYGLFDP
+404 LVSPFAYGLLDP
-416 VGPVPPPPA
+416 VGSLPPPPA

-430 AVPELRNARL
+430 PLPELRNAWL

-448 LAVIVLSGLALA
+448 LAVIGLSCLALA
-460 RPRSW
+460 RARSW
-465 APWAV
+465 VPWAI
-470 ALAGV
+470 ALVGV

-490 AYAVDTLIGTLVIVF
+490 AYAVDTLVGTLVIVF
-505 AVIVPPQPGISRE
+505 AVMVPPQPGISRE
-518 ALASSADVPLGWS
+518 ALASPADVPLGWS

-544 ALAFVGLFVSR
+544 ALAFIGLFVSR

-567 LWDPFFSGHGGGR
+567 LWDPFFAGHGGGR

-591 SKSFPIADAG
+591 SKAFPIADAG

-627 LVLLFGLLVV
+627 LVLLFGLLIV

-649 QPTVIGALCTLCLF
+649 QPTIIGALCTLCLV

-674 SVDEVFASMQYL
+674 SIDEVFATAQYL
-686 WQSRRVG
+686 WQSKRVG
-693 RSFWHTLIHGGPV
+693 HPFWRTLIFGGPV
-706 LSEQRDPVQGL
+706 LSERRDSVQGL
-717 NMPIEQI
+717 NMPIGQI
-724 VKDFLRGGATYP
+724 LGHFIKGGATYP
-736 WNLVACTLIGV
+736 WNLVACTLIGA

-753 LLLAVEP
+753 LLFGVEP

-771 VAIVIAVTAWAEVV
+771 VAIVIAVTAWAEVARPV
-785 RTIRL
+785 RL
-790 LNVPLGLWVAASPF
+790 LNVPLGLWIAASPF
-804 LLDGGT
+804 LLDGG
-810 GLALV
+810 AIVASVADLV
-815 ANVAAGLAL
+815 AGLAL
-824 AALSLPR
+824 AVLSLPR

-843 QYIL
+843 QYIV

>member
-1 LVPQHPVVLI
+1 MPRPLVLI

-16 FLGQAMAARLVRRYR
+16 FLGQAMAARLVRHYQ
-31 VVGLDTVQPKQPLE
+31 VVGLDTVQPKELLE
-45 GVETALVDLTSDDN
+45 GVETVLVDLTSDDN
-59 VLDALA
+59 VRDVLTEV
-65 GIRRRFGAQVASA
+65 RRRFGTRLASV

-90 PNPKYQSV
+90 PDPKYQSV

-105 LLRALQHGF
+105 LLRGLQHGF
-114 DNVEQFVFASTM
+114 DRVEQFVFASTM

-132 RPGRPITE
+132 QPGRPITE
-140 DWPLEPK
+140 DWPLAPK

-161 RAEHGSIPVVILR
+161 LAERGPIPVVILR

-201 SYLFAGDPSHGQPSL
+201 SYLFAGDPSRGQPSL
-216 HLNDLVDAVER
+216 HLDDFVDAVER
-227 AVDRRDDLPAEVAFL
+227 VVNRRGDLPAEVTFL
-242 LGETETPSYETLQRR
+242 LGETDTPSYRTLQKR
-257 IGELVHGEPWPT
+257 IGELVHGEPWPV

-301 ADDHYELDISRA
+301 ADDHYELDIGRA
-313 RALLGWSP
+313 RTLLGWSP
-321 RRSLLATLPAM
+321 RHSLLGTLPAM
-332 IEALKA
+332 IGALKA

-347 KLNSAVVAAAE
+347 KLNPAVVAGAE
-358 PELRE
+358 EELQE
-363 VVERQPSADHPTVQA
+363 VVERQPSADHPAVRA

-390 SWAHLANMVLGLWL
+390 LWAHLANIALGLWL

-416 VGPVPPPPA
+416 VGPVPVPPA

-430 AVPELRNARL
+430 PLPELRNARL
-440 AWSEMASG
+440 AWSEMISG
-448 LAVIVLSGLALA
+448 VAVIGLSCLALA

-465 APWAV
+465 LPWAV
-470 ALAGV
+470 ALVGV

-505 AVIVPPQPGISRE
+505 AVMVPPQPGLSRE
-518 ALASSADVPLGWS
+518 ALASPADVPLGWS

-591 SKSFPIADAG
+591 SKAFPIADAG
-601 LGAVTYIL
+601 MGAVTYIL

-649 QPTVIGALCTLCLF
+649 QPTIIGALCTLCLM

-674 SVDEVFASMQYL
+674 SVDEVFATAQYL

-693 RSFWHTLIHGGPV
+693 RSVWRTLIFGGPV

-717 NMPIEQI
+717 NMPIGQI
-724 VKDFLRGGATYP
+724 AWEFLRGGVTYP
-736 WNLVACTLIGV
+736 WALIGCTLIGV

-753 LLLAVEP
+753 LLFGVEP

-771 VAIVIAVTAWAEVV
+771 VAIVIAVTAWAEVA
-785 RTIRL
+785 RTVRL

-810 GLALV
+810 TVASVADLV
-815 ANVAAGLAL
+815 AGLSL

-831 GTRSREH
+831 GARSQEH